1 MMAEFVGLDPDALRK
16 RLREENNF
24 GSDDTPAPVVAPA
37 ASALAG
43 REKAIVLPKGNSDAF
58 RIMEAEQAAAQQ
70 KIDQLAKTLGALPA
84 DHPDRVKAQ
93 AAYARSQEDLKAI
106 SREMSKIPKGAA
118 SAPARTFGDSGY
130 RTPEVV
136 VTPTPPGESLN
147 IGPEV
152 AAGAGALV
160 GGSLAYG
167 DPGTTRG
174 FLAPG
179 AGTQAQMAAAAEA
192 ARAGPTPPPAAGPN
206 PFRDQLA
213 AMDVAAAPA
222 VAAPVAPAN
231 ESLLLEEN
239 QTNRV
244 RAGGDSGVAG
254 TTGGQRVHFS
264 QQTGENAANV
274 REGKNLVDQIN
285 ATGVVQGEQDPR
297 TIRTDP
303 TKSTQGLVVTK
314 GTTNQN
320 AFEAA
325 GESVPSPGT
334 VAYKDPRTGKT
345 VYLQSVDFK
354 DEKTGKTHRVPHP
367 AAVDEFHRA
376 ERQVAMARLQRNAI
390 LRAEATERNQ
400 ARQAL
405 ERQAAEHDLRVS
417 DSARESKRL
426 ESATEQ
432 AARRAGLA
440 AGVRKVGAGAGLG
453 ALGAYSAYQSGR
465 DMINA
470 ARAPD
475 ATFKS
480 VANAANVPDVA
491 NVVTG
496 LSMIPYG
503 RAAKV
508 AGPVGGAAQMLAGG
522 LDIRKNKATPENVA
536 QIGSGAGMAVFPY
549 NPPLGAALMTPEAAL
564 ALKRSYESLAK
575 DNPRLAESMAAAMG
589 ASGYGR

>member
-1 MMAEFVGLDPDALRK
+1 
-16 RLREENNF
+16 
-24 GSDDTPAPVVAPA
+24 
-37 ASALAG
+37 
-43 REKAIVLPKGNSDAF
+43 
-58 RIMEAEQAAAQQ
+58 
-70 KIDQLAKTLGALPA
+70 
-84 DHPDRVKAQ
+84 
-93 AAYARSQEDLKAI
+93 
-106 SREMSKIPKGAA
+106 
-118 SAPARTFGDSGY
+118 
-130 RTPEVV
+130 
-136 VTPTPPGESLN
+136 
-147 IGPEV
+147 
-152 AAGAGALV
+152 
-160 GGSLAYG
+160 
-167 DPGTTRG
+167 
-174 FLAPG
+174 
-179 AGTQAQMAAAAEA
+179 MAAAAEA
-192 ARAGPTPPPAAGPN
+192 ARAGPTPFPAAGPN

-274 REGKNLVDQIN
+274 REGKSLVDQIN
-285 ATGVVQGEQDPR
+285 ATGVAQGEQDPR

-345 VYLQSVDFK
+345 VYLQSVYFK

-376 ERQVAMARLQRNAI
+376 ERQVAMARLQRDAI

-400 ARQAL
+400 ARQNL

-440 AGVRKVGAGAGLG
+440 AGARKVGAGAGFG

-522 LDIRKNKATPENVA
+522 LDIYKNKATPENVA
-536 QIGSGAGMAVFPY
+536 EIAAGAGMAAAPY
-549 NPPLGAALMTPEAAL
+549 SLGFGSALALPAASL

>member
-1 MMAEFVGLDPDALRK
+1 MMAEFVGFDPDALRK

-24 GSDDTPAPVVAPA
+24 GSDDTPAPAAALTASAPA
-37 ASALAG
+37 GGVKAAASPKIDADARRILEIELAKALAAG
-43 REKAIVLPKGNSDAF
+43 RTED
-58 RIMEAEQAAAQQ
+58 AAAVQRE
-70 KIDQLAKTLGALPA
+70 LSRLPEA
-84 DHPDRVKAQ
+84 PA
-93 AAYARSQEDLKAI
+93 
-106 SREMSKIPKGAA
+106 GAA
-118 SAPARTFGDSGY
+118 SAPAAAASVAARTFGDSGD
-130 RTPEVV
+130 RAPPIVV
-136 VTPTPPGESLN
+136 APPSPPVDLSS
-147 IGPEV
+147 IGPGL

-213 AMDVAAAPA
+213 AMDAAAAAPT
-222 VAAPVAPAN
+222 VAATVAPAN
-231 ESLLLEEN
+231 ESLLLDEN

-244 RAGGDSGVAG
+244 RAGGNSGVAD

-274 REGKNLVDQIN
+274 REGKNLIDQIN
-285 ATGVVQGEQDPR
+285 ATGVAQGEQDPR

-320 AFEAA
+320 ALEAA
-325 GESVPSPGT
+325 GVNVQSPDS
-334 VAYKDPRTGKT
+334 VAYNNPRTGKT
-345 VYLQSVDFK
+345 VWLPAVTTRN
-354 DEKTGKTHRVPHP
+354 ETTGRVTRVADP
-367 AAVDEFHRA
+367 AAVEALHLA
-376 ERQVAMARLQRNAI
+376 ERQVAMGRLQRNAI
-390 LRAEATERNQ
+390 LRAEAMERNHV
-400 ARQAL
+400 RQAL
-405 ERQAAEHDLRVS
+405 ERQAVEHDRQVQ
-417 DSARESKRL
+417 DSAREAQRL

-432 AARRAGLA
+432 SARRAGLA
-440 AGVRKVGAGAGLG
+440 AGVRKVGVGSGLG

-465 DMINA
+465 NMIDA
-470 ARAPD
+470 ARAPE

-522 LDIRKNKATPENVA
+522 LDIHKNRATPENVA

>member
-1 MMAEFVGLDPDALRK
+1 MMAEFVGFDPDALRK

-24 GSDDTPAPVVAPA
+24 GSDDTPAPAAAPTASAPA
-37 ASALAG
+37 GGVKAAASSKIDADARRILEIELAEALAKG
-43 REKAIVLPKGNSDAF
+43 RTED
-58 RIMEAEQAAAQQ
+58 AAAVRRE
-70 KIDQLAKTLGALPA
+70 LARLPGAPA
-84 DHPDRVKAQ
+84 
-93 AAYARSQEDLKAI
+93 
-106 SREMSKIPKGAA
+106 GAA
-118 SAPARTFGDSGY
+118 SAPARTFGDSGD

-136 VTPTPPGESLN
+136 VTPTPPSESLN

-192 ARAGPTPPPAAGPN
+192 ARAGPTPFPAAGPN

-231 ESLLLEEN
+231 KSLLLSDEKT
-239 QTNRV
+239 QRITS
-244 RAGGDSGVAG
+244 GGDGPTLG
-254 TTGGQRVHFS
+254 TTGEERSHFS
-264 QQTGENAANV
+264 TNTGENAANYRGGKEHV
-274 REGKNLVDQIN
+274 ASINEAGLAEGN
-285 ATGVVQGEQDPR
+285 ADPLRIKTHKTASKQG
-297 TIRTDP
+297 I
-303 TKSTQGLVVTK
+303 VVTQ

-320 AFEAA
+320 SFINE

-367 AAVDEFHRA
+367 AAVNEFHRA
-376 ERQVAMARLQRNAI
+376 ERQVAMARLQRDAI
-390 LRAEATERNQ
+390 LRVEATERNQ
-400 ARQAL
+400 ARQNL
-405 ERQAAEHDLRVS
+405 ERQAAEHDLQVK
-417 DSARESKRL
+417 DSAREAKRL

-465 DMINA
+465 GMIDA

>member
-1 MMAEFVGLDPDALRK
+1 MAEFVGFDPDALRK

-24 GSDDTPAPVVAPA
+24 GSDDTPAPAAAPT
-37 ASALAG
+37 ASAPAG
-43 REKAIVLPKGNSDAF
+43 REKAVVSTAMLENSRRVLRDELAKALAAGRTED
-58 RIMEAEQAAAQQ
+58 AAAVQRE
-70 KIDQLAKTLGALPA
+70 LSRLPEA
-84 DHPDRVKAQ
+84 PA
-93 AAYARSQEDLKAI
+93 
-106 SREMSKIPKGAA
+106 GAA
-118 SAPARTFGDSGY
+118 SAPAAAASVAARTFGDSGD
-130 RTPEVV
+130 RVPPIVV
-136 VTPTPPGESLN
+136 APPSSPVDLSS
-147 IGPEV
+147 IGPGL

-213 AMDVAAAPA
+213 AMDAAAAAPT

-231 ESLLLEEN
+231 ESLLLDEN

-244 RAGGDSGVAG
+244 RAGGNSGVAD

-274 REGKNLVDQIN
+274 REGKNLIEQIN
-285 ATGVVQGEQDPR
+285 ATGVAQGEQDPR

-320 AFEAA
+320 ALEAA
-325 GESVPSPGT
+325 GVNVQSPDS
-334 VAYKDPRTGKT
+334 VAYNNPRTGKT
-345 VYLQSVDFK
+345 VWLPAVTTRN
-354 DEKTGKTHRVPHP
+354 ETTGRVTRVADP
-367 AAVDEFHRA
+367 AAVEALHLA
-376 ERQVAMARLQRNAI
+376 ERQVAMGRLQRNAI
-390 LRAEATERNQ
+390 LRAEAMERNHV
-400 ARQAL
+400 RQAL
-405 ERQAAEHDLRVS
+405 ERQAVEHDRQVQ
-417 DSARESKRL
+417 DSAREAQRL
-426 ESATEQ
+426 ENATER

-440 AGVRKVGAGAGLG
+440 AGVRKVGVGAGLG

-465 DMINA
+465 NMIDA

-496 LSMIPYG
+496 LSMVPYG

-522 LDIRKNKATPENVA
+522 LDIYKNKATPENVA
-536 QIGSGAGMAVFPY
+536 EIAAGAGMAAAPY
-549 NPPLGAALMTPEAAL
+549 SLGFGTALALPAASL

>member
-1 MMAEFVGLDPDALRK
+1 MMAEFVGFDPDALRK

-24 GSDDTPAPVVAPA
+24 GSDDTPAPAAAPTASAPA
-37 ASALAG
+37 GGVKAAASSKIDADARRILEIELAEALAKG
-43 REKAIVLPKGNSDAF
+43 RTED
-58 RIMEAEQAAAQQ
+58 AAAVRRE
-70 KIDQLAKTLGALPA
+70 LARLPGAPA
-84 DHPDRVKAQ
+84 
-93 AAYARSQEDLKAI
+93 
-106 SREMSKIPKGAA
+106 GAA
-118 SAPARTFGDSGY
+118 SAPARTFGDSGD

-136 VTPTPPGESLN
+136 VTPTPPSESLN

-192 ARAGPTPPPAAGPN
+192 ARAGPTPFPAAGPN

-231 ESLLLEEN
+231 ESLLLSDEKT
-239 QTNRV
+239 QRITS
-244 RAGGDSGVAG
+244 GGDGPTLG
-254 TTGGQRVHFS
+254 TTGEERSHFS
-264 QQTGENAANV
+264 TNTGENAANYRGGKEHV
-274 REGKNLVDQIN
+274 ASINEAGLAEGN
-285 ATGVVQGEQDPR
+285 ADPLRIKTHKTASKQG
-297 TIRTDP
+297 I
-303 TKSTQGLVVTK
+303 VVTQ

-320 AFEAA
+320 SFINE

-367 AAVDEFHRA
+367 AAVNEFHRA
-376 ERQVAMARLQRNAI
+376 ERQVAMARLQRDAI
-390 LRAEATERNQ
+390 LRVEATERNQ
-400 ARQAL
+400 ARQNL
-405 ERQAAEHDLRVS
+405 ERQAAEHDLQVK
-417 DSARESKRL
+417 DSAREAKRL

-465 DMINA
+465 GMIDA

>member
-1 MMAEFVGLDPDALRK
+1 MMAEFVGFDPDALRK

-24 GSDDTPAPVVAPA
+24 GSDDTPAPAAAPTASAPAGGVKAAASPKIDADARRILEIELAEAQAKGRTEDAAAVRRELARLPGAPAGA
-37 ASALAG
+37 ASA
-43 REKAIVLPKGNSDAF
+43 
-58 RIMEAEQAAAQQ
+58 
-70 KIDQLAKTLGALPA
+70 PA
-84 DHPDRVKAQ
+84 
-93 AAYARSQEDLKAI
+93 
-106 SREMSKIPKGAA
+106 GAA
-118 SAPARTFGDSGY
+118 SAPARTFGDSGD

-136 VTPTPPGESLN
+136 VAPPGPPVDLSS
-147 IGPEV
+147 IGPGV

-192 ARAGPTPPPAAGPN
+192 ARAGPTPFPAAGPN

-285 ATGVVQGEQDPR
+285 ATGVAQGEQDPR

-367 AAVDEFHRA
+367 AAVNEFHRA
-376 ERQVAMARLQRNAI
+376 ERQVAMARLQRDAI

-400 ARQAL
+400 ARQNL
-405 ERQAAEHDLRVS
+405 ERQAAEHDLQVK
-417 DSARESKRL
+417 DSAREAKRL

>member
-1 MMAEFVGLDPDALRK
+1 MMAEFVGFDPDALRK

-24 GSDDTPAPVVAPA
+24 GSDDTPAPAAAPTATAPA
-37 ASALAG
+37 GGL
-43 REKAIVLPKGNSDAF
+43 R
-58 RIMEAEQAAAQQ
+58 AAASP
-70 KIDQLAKTLGALPA
+70 KIDADARRILEIELA
-84 DHPDRVKAQ
+84 KAQ
-93 AAYARSQEDLKAI
+93 AAGNQTNVDSLLRELARLPGAPAGAASA
-106 SREMSKIPKGAA
+106 PAGAA
-118 SAPARTFGDSGY
+118 SAPARTFGDSGD
-130 RTPEVV
+130 RTTEVV
-136 VTPTPPGESLN
+136 VAPPGPPVDLSS
-147 IGPEV
+147 IGPGV

-179 AGTQAQMAAAAEA
+179 AGTRAQMAAAAEA

-213 AMDVAAAPA
+213 AMDAAAAAPV
-222 VAAPVAPAN
+222 VAAPEAPAN
-231 ESLLLEEN
+231 KSLLLAEN
-239 QTNRV
+239 QTDRV
-244 RAGGDSGVAG
+244 RSGGDSQTIG
-254 TTGGQRVHFS
+254 TTGEQRLHLPT
-264 QQTGENAANV
+264 QTGENAANY
-274 REGKNLVDQIN
+274 RGGKELVDQIN
-285 ATGVVQGEQDPR
+285 ATGVAVGEPDPLR
-297 TIRTDP
+297 IKTDP
-303 TKSTQGLVVTK
+303 TLSKQGIVVTK

-325 GESVPSPGT
+325 GESAPSPGT

-345 VYLQSVDFK
+345 VYLESVDFK

-367 AAVDEFHRA
+367 AAVNAFHRA
-376 ERQVAMARLQRNAI
+376 ERQVAMGRLQRDAI
-390 LRAEATERNQ
+390 LQFEATERNQ
-400 ARQAL
+400 VRQNL
-405 ERQAAEHDLRVS
+405 ERQAAEHDLQVEN
-417 DSARESKRL
+417 SARESKRL

-440 AGVRKVGAGAGLG
+440 AGVRKVGAGAGFG

-465 DMINA
+465 DMIDA